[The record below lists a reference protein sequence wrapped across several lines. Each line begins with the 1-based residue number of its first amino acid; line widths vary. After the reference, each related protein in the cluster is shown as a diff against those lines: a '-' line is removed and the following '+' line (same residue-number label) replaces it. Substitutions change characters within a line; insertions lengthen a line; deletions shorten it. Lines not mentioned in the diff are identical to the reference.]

1 MEGIEDGDT
10 HAAWPMLL
18 ARCSSFSSPVVRSP
32 ATLAADMADSKLCCL
47 GWWLGLGFVL
57 ATAGTMRA
65 APASVD
71 YVIQISVD
79 GLSALL
85 FQPQRVAT
93 PERYPNFDRLRREG
107 ASTFNARCD
116 YFESVTVPNHVSM
129 ITGRPVL
136 QPDGKPPTVHHGCTF
151 NSSMPGLTIHNQ
163 GNSNLSYIA
172 SVFDVVHD
180 HGRTT
185 ALYVGKSKLA
195 ILGTSYDAV
204 NGAAD
209 KVGDD
214 NGRNKV
220 DIMLVTEGD
229 SAALLDDLVGQL
241 TNAPPHYTFLH
252 LGEPD
257 AAGHAYGWGSDAWFQ
272 ALAAVDG
279 HLGRL
284 LNAITASATLSNHT
298 VIILTADHGGSPDWG
313 HGLPYEP
320 LDYTIPFFVWGPGW
334 TTGADLYDL
343 LSSNRGDPS
352 GSYVDYNAIPQPLH
366 NGDAPNLALSVL
378 GLPAIPGS
386 FMLPQVAPPLP
397 RLAIR
402 RRDGDWELAWPREL
416 TNVVLLS
423 RRSLNPNELWEII
436 PGDFQNVGGETV
448 FRLVGAASDLHPR
461 FFKLQWSS
469 AIQSQR
475 AETSKARR

>member
-1 MEGIEDGDT
+1 MVAG
-10 HAAWPMLL
+10 
-18 ARCSSFSSPVVRSP
+18 SSAFFSPVVRS
-32 ATLAADMADSKLCCL
+32 AAKLASAMSDSKLCCR
-47 GWWLGLGFVL
+47 GWWLALGFVL
-57 ATAGTMRA
+57 ATAGTLRA
-65 APASVD
+65 APAPAD

-85 FQPQRVAT
+85 FQPQLVAT

-107 ASTFNARCD
+107 SSTFNARCD
-116 YFESVTVPNHVSM
+116 YFESVTLPNHVSM

-136 QPDGKPPTVHHGCTF
+136 QPAGQAPTVHHGCTF
-151 NSSMPGLTIHNQ
+151 NYSVPGWTIHNQ
-163 GNSNLSYIA
+163 GNPNLSYIA

-180 HGRTT
+180 HGLTT
-185 ALYVGKSKLA
+185 ALYAGKSKLA

-204 NGAAD
+204 NGAVD
-209 KVGDD
+209 EVGDD

-220 DIMLVTEGD
+220 DIMLVTEAD
-229 SAALLDDLVGQL
+229 SVALLDDMVERLS
-241 TNAPPHYTFLH
+241 NAPPHYTFLH

-272 ALAAVDG
+272 SLAAVDC
-279 HLGRL
+279 HIGRL

-334 TTGADLYDL
+334 TAGADLYDL
-343 LSSNRGDPS
+343 LSSNRGDP
-352 GSYVDYNAIPQPLH
+352 GVSYVDYNAIPQPLH

-386 FMLPQVAPPLP
+386 FMLPKVELPPP
-397 RLAIR
+397 RLTIR
-402 RRDGDWELAWPREL
+402 RRDADLELAWPRGL
-416 TNVVLLS
+416 TNVVLLG
-423 RRSLNPNELWEII
+423 RRSLADIEPWEVI
-436 PGDFQNVGGETV
+436 PSEFQDIGGETV
-448 FRLVGAASDLHPR
+448 CRLVGATSDLQPR
-461 FFKLQWSS
+461 FFKLQLPT
-469 AIQSQR
+469 AIPPQR
-475 AETSKARR
+475 TEPTKARR